1 MAARLHEAMN
11 LGEALTFETRRGAE
25 QLEQTVR
32 DINRLEA
39 MPATPVRLQLPAATA
54 EAMTA
59 SAAGAAAAPPALR
72 NAARLPSLRR
82 EEGSPAQPQSPPE
95 PWSLPPAGEGGEAA
109 RAAMRA
115 RLDAAP
121 RVEHVCPACLA
132 CGFSAAGLLACWPR
146 RPWSLAWFTPAPLT
160 APVPTS
166 VHWACAG
173 PAARAPELAGPSSCT
188 AQGRFSLRARRAVA
202 FLAVPVRGR
211 APSPRPTVAGAG
223 R

>member
-1 MAARLHEAMN
+1 MN

-54 EAMTA
+54 DAMTA
-59 SAAGAAAAPPALR
+59 SAAGAAASPPALR
-72 NAARLPSLRR
+72 DAAQLPSLRR
-82 EEGSPAQPQSPPE
+82 EEGSPAQPQPPPE

-132 CGFSAAGLLACWPR
+132 SALLACWPAGR
-146 RPWSLAWFTPAPLT
+146 AAPGRVALA
-160 APVPTS
+160 
-166 VHWACAG
+166 HAG
-173 PAARAPELAGPSSCT
+173 PAHSACADGCALGLRRACSSGSGASGPVLLRGLGPLLPSSET
-188 AQGRFSLRARRAVA
+188 GGGI

-211 APSPRPTVAGAG
+211 APFPRPTVAGAG

>member
-1 MAARLHEAMN
+1 MN

-72 NAARLPSLRR
+72 DATPSLRR
-82 EEGSPAQPQSPPE
+82 EEVSPAQPQPPPE

-121 RVEHVCPACLA
+121 RVELVCPACLA
-132 CGFSAAGLLACWPR
+132 SALLACWPR
-146 RPWSLAWFTPAPLT
+146 RPWSRRLA
-160 APVPTS
+160 
-166 VHWACAG
+166 HAG
-173 PAARAPELAGPSSCT
+173 PAHSACADECALGLRRACSSGTGASGPVLLRGPGPLLPSSKTC
-188 AQGRFSLRARRAVA
+188 GGIL
-202 FLAVPVRGR
+202 GR
-211 APSPRPTVAGAG
+211 AGERSCTLPSPHRRRRGSVIS
-223 R
+223 

>member
-1 MAARLHEAMN
+1 MN

-132 CGFSAAGLLACWPR
+132 CGFICALLACWPAGRAAPGHSLGSR
-146 RPWSLAWFTPAPLT
+146 RPRSQRLCRRVCTGPAPGLQLG
-160 APVPTS
+160 
-166 VHWACAG
+166 H
-173 PAARAPELAGPSSCT
+173 RN
-188 AQGRFSLRARRAVA
+188 
-202 FLAVPVRGR
+202 
-211 APSPRPTVAGAG
+211 
-223 R
+223 